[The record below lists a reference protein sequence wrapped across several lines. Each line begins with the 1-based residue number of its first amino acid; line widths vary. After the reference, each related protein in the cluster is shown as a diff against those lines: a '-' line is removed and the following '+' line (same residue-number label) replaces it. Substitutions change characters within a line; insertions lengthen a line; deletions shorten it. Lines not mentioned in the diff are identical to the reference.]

1 MDISI
6 TTQETVAGAEESA
19 IVEEPA
25 DVQDI
30 DAMIQS
36 QIADEMAR
44 ESIEGAPSNIT
55 STTREW
61 SIEANK
67 IDHSEHAEQ
76 CRGSPGASTPP
87 ASPQPS
93 NTRGSN
99 DVTASPIAA
108 EIPVEMREHNA
119 LHAKALS
126 LRPLMPPNR
135 YCIGILNPAKL
146 PKNVRKEEDFLWM
159 KGHGVCIAVS
169 AICHHIPC
177 SAFIV
182 KTAPF
187 ARMRCLLPEAMTM
200 VLTTLQGI
208 TVSTVWNQYRQQTG
222 IVDEFDLVIQGFTP
236 KMDMVMRELDFQD
249 DKHVIFRAVRTIKID
264 D

>member
-1 MDISI
+1 METPII
-6 TTQETVAGAEESA
+6 MQETVAGAEESA
-19 IVEEPA
+19 IFEKPA

-44 ESIEGAPSNIT
+44 ESIEGAPSKMT
-55 STTREW
+55 STTRES
-61 SIEANK
+61 SIEAKK

-87 ASPQPS
+87 SSPQPA

-126 LRPLMPPNR
+126 LRPVMPPNR

-159 KGHGVCIAVS
+159 KGHGVCIAAS
-169 AICHHIPC
+169 AICRQVLC
-177 SAFIV
+177 SHPSPRHLGSPSCFIWGS
-182 KTAPF
+182 AP
-187 ARMRCLLPEAMTM
+187 
-200 VLTTLQGI
+200 
-208 TVSTVWNQYRQQTG
+208 
-222 IVDEFDLVIQGFTP
+222 
-236 KMDMVMRELDFQD
+236 
-249 DKHVIFRAVRTIKID
+249 
-264 D
+264 